1 MKKMYSILPI
11 LSGICFG
18 SAGIFVRDLSKT
30 MNSTTIISS
39 RIIYAVI
46 ILGLWILISSPEYLK
61 IKLKDIWIFI
71 GAGILGTLGLN
82 ICYNFSINELT
93 LSLSAVLLSLA
104 PIFVIILAFFFFHE
118 SITAKKIISILF
130 AISGCILTSG
140 VLESNSGMRWSW
152 IGIFVGSAGA
162 FFMHYIVC
170 FQSLEWNVVM
180 NLLQLLF
187 IAC

>member
-118 SITAKKIISILF
+118 SITVKK
-130 AISGCILTSG
+130 
-140 VLESNSGMRWSW
+140 
-152 IGIFVGSAGA
+152 
-162 FFMHYIVC
+162 
-170 FQSLEWNVVM
+170 
-180 NLLQLLF
+180 
-187 IAC
+187 